1 MARTRAEILQ
11 SNKSYDIIIIGGGV
25 IGATVALK
33 TSRIGLSTL
42 VLEKH
47 DFSYGSSSRTSKML
61 TGGFNDMK
69 SGNIIPTVRQVR
81 ERNNLIYKSLN
92 PNVLFEIG
100 IAFGQGKET
109 FAFCPLCLKEKIPS
123 DLSNFMWTFYNTK
136 LVKASEENNRKE
148 YFLRE
153 LKDERGFV
161 NKFRGALAR
170 QANKILKK

>member
-1 MARTRAEILQ
+1 MLSPIRETVQDRFSEYFIKISINRLRASHGEFVYNGIF
-11 SNKSYDIIIIGGGV
+11 NRIKSADFLV
-25 IGATVALK
+25 FDVADVSSLFD
-33 TSRIGLSTL
+33 
-42 VLEKH
+42 EKENFVGKF
-47 DFSYGSSSRTSKML
+47 DS
-61 TGGFNDMK
+61 
-69 SGNIIPTVRQVR
+69 
-81 ERNNLIYKSLN
+81 ENNLIYKSLN